1 MRFTFKA
8 KDQNGAVR
16 EGIIEA
22 ISEQNAIEVLQKNN
36 LIPVF
41 IEQEK
46 RMPQII
52 KDLKRVWE
60 GAAQKELVIF
70 FRQLATLIEAKVP
83 ITQSLAAIEEQTGNR
98 YMKIIIK
105 EISEDVQEGM
115 PLSESLAKHADIFP
129 PLIFNIIK
137 AGEISGNLQRS
148 IVFVADSIEKNY
160 QLTSKI
166 RSALLYPAFVVM
178 VAFIIGF
185 IVVTVILPKL
195 TGIIKDMGV
204 VVPWYTKVIMWI
216 GDFMSNFWWAVL
228 IVIFGLIG
236 GFVYYI
242 KTETGKREWDQLEL
256 KLPILGNLM
265 KAIYLA
271 RFSDNLSLMII
282 AGIPIVR
289 ALNVVSEVVGNG
301 VYQAVILRSADEVK
315 TGGHISTILA
325 KSPEMPPIVSQMVRI
340 GEETGKLGEVL
351 KSVTK
356 FYEQEVEKISRNL
369 TAMIEPI
376 MIVILGLG
384 VAILVFAILLPIYD
398 IAGKL

>member
-60 GAAQKELVIF
+60 GATQKELAIF

-115 PLSESLAKHADIFP
+115 SLSESLAKHADIFP

-325 KSPEMPPIVSQMVRI
+325 KSPEMPPIISQMVRI

>member
-1 MRFTFKA
+1 MKFTFRA

-22 ISEQNAIEVLQKNN
+22 VSEQNAIEALQKNN
-36 LIPVF
+36 LIPVSV
-41 IEQEK
+41 EQEK
-46 RMPQII
+46 RVPQII
-52 KDLKRVWE
+52 KDLKRAWE
-60 GAAQKELVIF
+60 GATQKELAVF

-83 ITQSLAAIEEQTGNR
+83 ITQSLSAIGEQTGNR

-105 EISEDVQEGM
+105 EISDDVQEGM
-115 PLSESLAKHADIFP
+115 PLSESLAKHPDIFP
-129 PLIFNIIK
+129 PLISSIVK
-137 AGEISGNLQRS
+137 AGEVSGNLQQA
-148 IVFVADSIEKNY
+148 VLFVADSIEKNY

-166 RSALLYPAFVVM
+166 RGALLYPAFVIA
-178 VAFIIGF
+178 VAVIIGF

-204 VVPWYTKVIMWI
+204 AVPWYTKVIMWV
-216 GDFMSNFWWAVL
+216 GDFMSDFWWAVL
-228 IVIFGLIG
+228 IVFFGLIG
-236 GFVYYI
+236 GFLYYI
-242 KTETGKREWDQLEL
+242 KTEAGRHEWDQVEL

-265 KAIYLA
+265 RAIYLA
-271 RFSDNLSLMII
+271 RFADNLSLMVM

-315 TGGHISTILA
+315 TGGHISTVLA
-325 KSPEMPPIVSQMVRI
+325 RSPEMPPIVSQMVRI

-351 KSVTK
+351 RSVTK

-369 TAMIEPI
+369 TTLIEPV
-376 MIVILGLG
+376 MIVFLGLG